1 MTSLC
6 AGDFVIIGKTLEGQ
20 RFQPSDW
27 AERLAGNLS
36 TLRNRRV
43 IYSPLLMP
51 IVMEDVKSLRVAV
64 ELQAQYPAIYQEATD
79 FAARNNLQIVCEIK

>member
-6 AGDFVIIGKTLEGQ
+6 EGDFVIVGQTLEGV
-20 RFQPSDW
+20 RFQPGDW
-27 AERLAGNLS
+27 AERFAGNLS

-51 IVMEDVKSLRVAV
+51 IMMDGVKSLRVAV
-64 ELQAQYPAIYQEATD
+64 ELKAQYPAIYQEAED
-79 FAARNNLQIVCEIK
+79 FAHRNHLQVVCELK